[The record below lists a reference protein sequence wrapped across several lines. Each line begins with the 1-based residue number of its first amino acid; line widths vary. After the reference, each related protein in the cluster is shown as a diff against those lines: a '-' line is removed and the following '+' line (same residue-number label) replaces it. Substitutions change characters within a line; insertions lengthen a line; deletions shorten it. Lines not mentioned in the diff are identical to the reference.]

1 MDYKEAYEILHP
13 DTTIQKLAEIEYYGG
28 FAGRQKK
35 IEAVNEACIVACEAM
50 QELQDI
56 KSQMDNNLKIYI
68 SELKQAKH
76 DIETFWEEPTA
87 LSKALQNAI
96 RALVEIQNYKQLGTL
111 DEVKSKIGA
120 FEQVRYERDVAL
132 EQLKEIGCEFGQK
145 MDEVKSALEK
155 QVKKKPV
162 FHDNCGNRTVSS
174 RCPKCFDLVSAPYCR
189 YCGQALD
196 WSD

>member
-111 DEVKSKIGA
+111 EEVREAAEKQKKVKVIKAYDSDVDSHWCSCGNCTKGLCWEHGIKINYCP
-120 FEQVRYERDVAL
+120 E
-132 EQLKEIGCEFGQK
+132 CGQK
-145 MDEVKSALEK
+145 
-155 QVKKKPV
+155 
-162 FHDNCGNRTVSS
+162 
-174 RCPKCFDLVSAPYCR
+174 
-189 YCGQALD
+189 LD
-196 WSD
+196 WG